1 MFTTGKSKYL
11 LISAK
16 QQFSFVLS
24 SIQELI
30 NTDKTRTASN
40 KINAYN
46 YIECSAKTGEN
57 IQKVFDMAAKAAQ
70 AHWKRKQ
77 NPRLCHLL

>member
-1 MFTTGKSKYL
+1 M
-11 LISAK
+11 
-16 QQFSFVLS
+16 
-24 SIQELI
+24 IQELI

-77 NPRLCHLL
+77 NPRLCHIL